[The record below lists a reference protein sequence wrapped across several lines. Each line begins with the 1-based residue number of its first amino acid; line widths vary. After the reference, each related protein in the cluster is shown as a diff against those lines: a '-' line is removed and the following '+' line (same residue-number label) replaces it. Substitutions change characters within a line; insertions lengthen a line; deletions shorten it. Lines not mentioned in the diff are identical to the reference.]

1 MNLKEAFRYQ
11 NKLSSLIDTTLE
23 FMGNTDNMLE
33 VTERHLRKK
42 ANPEQEN
49 EKTTKITSEYP
60 AIEKPE
66 CVIDLGMFL
75 LSEKEKLTAAIVETK
90 RNLAIDI
97 DGQAINNSLR
107 QKLAFAMRRL
117 SGARSNESL
126 IRNGGTGYCFNQE
139 GNQTSFRYDIE
150 RVVTLNYD
158 RNKTKRLMNE
168 LSEKADS
175 VSTEIDEALLSAKV
189 DYVPPFNVNTE
200 FEELALEFQDK
211 L

>member
-1 MNLKEAFRYQ
+1 
-11 NKLSSLIDTTLE
+11 
-23 FMGNTDNMLE
+23 
-33 VTERHLRKK
+33 
-42 ANPEQEN
+42 
-49 EKTTKITSEYP
+49 
-60 AIEKPE
+60 
-66 CVIDLGMFL
+66 MFL

-189 DYVPPFNVNTE
+189 DYVPPFNVNTD
-200 FEELALEFQDK
+200 FEELALEFQEK

>member
-11 NKLSSLIDTTLE
+11 NKLSALIDTALD
-23 FMGNTDNMLE
+23 FMDNTENMLE
-33 VTERHLRKK
+33 VTENHLRKK
-42 ANPEQEN
+42 ANPEQQN
-49 EKTTKITSEYP
+49 EKTVQIHNEYP
-60 AIEKPE
+60 SITKPE
-66 CVIDLGMFL
+66 CIIDLGMFL
-75 LSEKEKLTAAIVETK
+75 LGEKEKLTTAIVETK
-90 RNLAIDI
+90 RSLPLDI

-107 QKLAFAMRRL
+107 QRFAGAMRKL
-117 SGARSNESL
+117 SSVRSSESL
-126 IRNGGTGYCFNQE
+126 IRNGGMGYCFNQE

-175 VSTEIDEALLSAKV
+175 VSTEIDECLLSAKV
-189 DYVPPFNVNTE
+189 DYVPPFNVNTD
-200 FEELALEFQDK
+200 FEELALEFQDR